1 LLRKAARKLTEEH
14 YVIATGKKGR
24 NRLKVLTRVF
34 AETTTRLLD
43 HVGIREGMSCLD
55 AGCGGGDITSD
66 LARRVGPGGRVVG
79 IDRDAVVLDIARQEA
94 AAQHLDNIEFRVCEV
109 VDLADSERFDAVY
122 VRFLLS
128 HLPDAGS
135 ALARMFRAL
144 RPGGVLVVEDVEFSA
159 HFCFP
164 DCPAFADYV
173 RLYSQAARAR
183 SADPDIG
190 PRLPSLLR
198 EAGLGEIDMCVVQPA
213 GIRGEVKFLSAITM
227 EMIGE
232 AVVSAGLTSADE
244 VARIVRRARYRCRR
258 RPHGAEHAAH
268 RPSVG
273 P

>member
-1 LLRKAARKLTEEH
+1 
-14 YVIATGKKGR
+14 
-24 NRLKVLTRVF
+24 
-34 AETTTRLLD
+34 
-43 HVGIREGMSCLD
+43 
-55 AGCGGGDITSD
+55 
-66 LARRVGPGGRVVG
+66 
-79 IDRDAVVLDIARQEA
+79 
-94 AAQHLDNIEFRVCEV
+94 
-109 VDLADSERFDAVY
+109 
-122 VRFLLS
+122 
-128 HLPDAGS
+128 
-135 ALARMFRAL
+135 MFRAL

-244 VARIVRRARYRCRR
+244 VARIVDALDIAAGDDRTVLSTPRIVQAWGRKGRCDESR
-258 RPHGAEHAAH
+258 
-268 RPSVG
+268 
-273 P
+273 